1 MLFFILGYF
10 LPFYPPDSPKNQ
22 NLKKNEKNTWRYH
35 HFTCVPKIM
44 IRWHMVPE
52 IWCAMDGQTDRRT
65 DGKSDIQRWV
75 PHLKRNVYYLPE
87 TLFMQITRN
96 VLSESKS
103 AILPLFHDAEV
114 LLFWSNRTQLVAK
127 SFFEYSNLDKSSITL
142 PKFPS
147 ETRSCIISLKLIT
160 WLKKS

>member
-1 MLFFILGYF
+1 
-10 LPFYPPDSPKNQ
+10 
-22 NLKKNEKNTWRYH
+22 
-35 HFTCVPKIM
+35 
-44 IRWHMVPE
+44 MVPE
-52 IWCAMDGQTDRRT
+52 TWCAMDGQTDRWT
-65 DGKSDIQRWV
+65 DRKNDIQRWV
-75 PHLKRNVYYLPE
+75 PHLKTNVYYLPE

-103 AILPLFHDAEV
+103 AIPPLFHDAEV
-114 LLFWSNRTQLVAK
+114 LLFASNRTQLVAK